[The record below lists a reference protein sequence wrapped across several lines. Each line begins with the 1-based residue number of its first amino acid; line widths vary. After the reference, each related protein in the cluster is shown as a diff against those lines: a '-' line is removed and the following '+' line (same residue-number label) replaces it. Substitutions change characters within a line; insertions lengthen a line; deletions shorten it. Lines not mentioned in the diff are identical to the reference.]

1 MHEYSTIKIVSQVI
15 FFEKNHFFIA
25 PVQPLTYFFTDG
37 FFRRS
42 GSAEQQDDEFV
53 EKECCFD

>member
-1 MHEYSTIKIVSQVI
+1 LSVKS
-15 FFEKNHFFIA
+15 FFLKKSFFFA